1 MKKILLNIMMFC
13 VAVGFTTSCSND
25 YEDASKVHVYG
36 ENENPPLKGSD
47 ANMPSAGLT
56 MAQAEAGLQIESIKL
71 SDYEATISQQL
82 GMSLDEAIAALDN
95 GSVRFLLANPARRI
109 WDKTEAN
116 AGENKWALSAS
127 GIITDQEKATVIVE
141 FVPST
146 KEIKFQLT
154 SNAVAGIIPVVA
166 GFVKTDDSAYSTNF
180 RCQSLITVTDASVVN
195 VDVLVPKGGY
205 AYAKVPLADYAKNID
220 FAFGVTPADLTIG
233 LDALTYEAYLMDASG
248 NLHGGP
254 DSELGYTA
262 GAPGYWMTED
272 AEITNWG
279 TEGFALFIEPSL
291 WYAAD
296 DDEWYMYEEGFL
308 HIGRLDNE
316 TPASGSV
323 IKFNYVLKPSSDKN
337 KSLTFMFTATFE

>member
-13 VAVGFTTSCSND
+13 AAVGFTTSCSND
-25 YEDASKVHVYG
+25 YEDASSVHVYG
-36 ENENPPLKGSD
+36 EDENPPLKGSD

-127 GIITDQEKATVIVE
+127 GIITDQEKAAVIVE

-195 VDVLVPKGGY
+195 VDVLVPKGDYACGY
-205 AYAKVPLADYAKNID
+205 VAFADYAKNID
-220 FAFGVTPADLTIG
+220 FAFGVTPYDLTVGIDTADP
-233 LDALTYEAYLMDASG
+233 LYDAYLMDASG
-248 NLHGGP
+248 NLYGGP
-254 DSELGYTA
+254 DSYTA
-262 GAPGYWMTED
+262 NGAGYWMTQA
-272 AEITNWG
+272 AEITTWG
-279 TEGFALFIEPSL
+279 TEGFAIFIEPDIWDWEAENYYTDGGYL
-291 WYAAD
+291 A
-296 DDEWYMYEEGFL
+296 L
-308 HIGRLDNE
+308 GRLSSD

-323 IKFNYVLKPSSDKN
+323 VKLNYVLKSKKDTN
-337 KSLTFMFTATFE
+337 KTLTFMFTITFE